1 MFFKIVVPLDGSIY
15 SEAALKSASFMA
27 RAFNAEIKLVTVEE
41 VPLPIYPGETASQ
54 LLVETRG
61 DEERY
66 LAARAHQLREE
77 GCSVVTKIL
86 PPGAPAQRI
95 LEEVQRDRADL
106 IIIGSH
112 GRAGL
117 TRVLLGSVAERLARE
132 SPCPVMIHRLQDVGA
147 VSLPV

>member
-1 MFFKIVVPLDGSIY
+1 MFFKILVPLDGSIF

-66 LAARAHQLREE
+66 LAARAHELRQE
-77 GCSVVTKIL
+77 GVNVTTRIL

-95 LEEVQRDRADL
+95 LDEAQKERVDL
-106 IIIGSH
+106 IVIGSH
-112 GRAGL
+112 GRSGL
-117 TRVLLGSVAERLARE
+117 TRMLLGSVAERLARE
-132 SPCPVMIHRLQDVGA
+132 APCPVMINRLQDVAA
-147 VSLPV
+147 VVP